1 MSRKEEGFS
10 LPEKT
15 LTYYMLM
22 LFPEAIESYQS
33 IFLGAKEID
42 VFIPSLNLGIEY
54 DGGYW
59 HKNKLDDDIAKNSLC
74 EDENIELIRIREYG
88 LPDISHICKCFYL
101 TNKGSNL
108 SDVIKEL
115 VGYICSK
122 YKVENGIS
130 INISRDS
137 KEIMLWYENAKER
150 TINKR
155 WNEIVNYYSDS
166 SFIKPHP
173 LKAFIYYTIS
183 DGNNIFVFWFYKNI
197 VYTEITDI
205 KNTFRCETA
214 DCIIEKVNESF
225 KHIISYFKVG
235 LFCFEN
241 EVSRTRGLN
250 VLEKIYLHSTLGR
263 YSLKF
268 PKKVEYIYDNPL
280 WNMMIEQVNSRN
292 DLYMN
297 EDVEMKAQL
306 SFCYGNSIYGMAYD
320 YEKKKN
326 IVSDCKKYFLIT
338 DIFDE
343 ELNYKERAY
352 YIVSQSSFYMNYIS
366 RYLYCFVTRKN
377 ILFKDE
383 YVKEAFFKFMQPFYI
398 IKEDGIWQNRELLKE
413 ALEYSLETLEAIYIK
428 KYIRNIPRK
437 DRNIYYEKL
446 ALSDEIS
453 EQTKWIMLND
463 TSIKRDIKKMI
474 NTKNT

>member
-22 LFPEAIESYQS
+22 LFPDAIESYQS
-33 IFLGAKEID
+33 IFLGSKEID
-42 VFIPSLNLGIEY
+42 IFIPSLNLGIEY

-59 HKNKLDDDIAKNSLC
+59 HKNKLDDDIDKNNLC

-88 LPDISHICKCFYL
+88 LPDISHMCKCFYL
-101 TNKGSNL
+101 TDRGSNL

-122 YKVENGIS
+122 YKVENAIS

-137 KEIMLWYENAKER
+137 KEIMSWYENAKER

-166 SFIKPHP
+166 SFIKEHP
-173 LKAFIYYTIS
+173 SKAFIYYTIS
-183 DGNNIFVFWFYKNI
+183 DDNNIFVFWFYKNI
-197 VYTEITDI
+197 VYTEISNI
-205 KNTFRCETA
+205 KKNFRCETT
-214 DCIIEKVNESF
+214 DSIIERVNECF

-241 EVSRTRGLN
+241 EASRTHGLN
-250 VLEKIYLHSTLGR
+250 MLEKTYLHSSIGR

-280 WNMMIEQVNSRN
+280 WNMIIAQVNSRN
-292 DLYMN
+292 DLYLN
-297 EDVEMKAQL
+297 EDIEVEAQF

-320 YEKKKN
+320 YEKKKI

-343 ELNYKERAY
+343 ELNYKERAC
-352 YIVSQSSFYMNYIS
+352 YIVSHYSLYMNYIS
-366 RYLYCFVTRKN
+366 RYLYCLVATKN

-398 IKEDGIWQNRELLKE
+398 IKEDGIWENRELLKE
-413 ALEYSLETLEAIYIK
+413 ALKYSFETLEAIYMK
-428 KYIRNIPRK
+428 KYIGNIPRK

-453 EQTKWIMLND
+453 EQTKEIMLND

-474 NTKNT
+474 GTKNT